1 MISDNI
7 FNPKTVAV
15 IGATDREGSVGRGI
29 VDNLRTTAERKIY
42 FVNMFEEE
50 VFGERMYK
58 KINDINNNID
68 LAVVVVPKKAVSEV
82 VDDCIKKEV
91 GGVLIISSGF
101 AETGKEGKE
110 EQKKISEKL
119 KEAGIPLIGP
129 NCLGVLR
136 PPANLNVSFAPGN
149 PKSGEIAFISQSGGL
164 IDAVISDSEEN
175 NYGFSLIVSVGNAA
189 GLSIEDYIKIADS
202 DEETKVIALYVE
214 GVVDGRSFMKTLEE
228 TEKPVVILKAGKMDQ
243 SKKAVMSHTGMLAG
257 EYRIFSS
264 AIKQAK
270 AVEVDS
276 LEEMFDVAKAL
287 SWQEKIKGEGVGI
300 VTNGGGAGIL
310 LADLIYKEGL
320 ELPQSI
326 KNPLD
331 IIGDASPED
340 YEKGC
345 LEMIRQEDVSLM
357 VVIQTP
363 QIVTKPL
370 ENAKKIRII
379 SETYKKPVIVI
390 FMGLGGESKE
400 AVRYLEENKI
410 PNYTDPKR
418 ALKPILAIINKI

>member
-1 MISDNI
+1 MIRDNI

-15 IGATDREGSVGRGI
+15 IGATDREGSVGRG
-29 VDNLRTTAERKIY
+29 VVENLKTTTERKVY
-42 FVNMFEEE
+42 FVNIFEEQ
-50 VFGERMYK
+50 VFEEKTYK
-58 KINDINNNID
+58 NINDINDNID
-68 LAVVVVPKKAVSEV
+68 LAVIIVPKTVVSQV
-82 VDDCIKKEV
+82 VDDCVKKEV

-101 AETGKEGKE
+101 AETGKEGEE
-110 EQKKISEKL
+110 EQRKISEKL

-129 NCLGVLR
+129 NCLGILR
-136 PPANLNVSFAPGN
+136 PPFDFNASFAPGS

-164 IDAVISDSEEN
+164 IDAVISDSEEK
-175 NYGFSLIVSVGNAA
+175 NYGFSLIISVGNSA
-189 GLSIEDYIKIADS
+189 GLRIEDYIKIADS
-202 DEETKVIALYVE
+202 DEETKVITLYVE
-214 GVVDGRSFMKTLEE
+214 GVTDGRSFMKTIQE
-228 TEKPVVILKAGKMDQ
+228 TKKPVVILKAGKMDQ

-264 AIKQAK
+264 AVKQAK
-270 AVEVDS
+270 AVEVES

-287 SWQEKIKGEGVGI
+287 SWQKKAEGGGVGI

-345 LEMIRQEDVSLM
+345 SEMIKQEDVSLM

-370 ENAKKIRII
+370 ENANRIKTI
-379 SETYKKPVIVI
+379 SEKYKKPVVVI

>member
-15 IGATDREGSVGRGI
+15 IGATDREGSVGKGV
-29 VDNLRTTAERKIY
+29 VDNLKTTTERKIY
-42 FVNMFEEE
+42 FVNIFEEE
-50 VFGERMYK
+50 VSGEKTYK
-58 KINDINNNID
+58 NINDIDDNID
-68 LAVVVVPKKAVSEV
+68 LVVIVVPKRAVSEV

-91 GGVLIISSGF
+91 GGVLIISRGF
-101 AETGKEGKE
+101 AETGKEGEE

-119 KEAGIPLIGP
+119 KEAGISLIGP

-136 PPANLNVSFAPGN
+136 PPVDLNASFAPGS
-149 PKSGEIAFISQSGGL
+149 PKSGGIAFISQSGGL

-189 GLSIEDYIKIADS
+189 GFSIEDYIKIADS
-202 DEETKVIALYVE
+202 DEETSVIALYIE
-214 GVVDGRSFMKTLEE
+214 GVVDGRSFMKTIKE

-270 AVEVDS
+270 AFEVDS

-287 SWQEKIKGEGVGI
+287 SWQKKVEGEGVGI

-345 LEMIRQEDVSLM
+345 LEMIKQEDVSLM

-370 ENAKKIRII
+370 ENAKRIKTI
-379 SETYKKPVIVI
+379 FETHKKPVVVI

-418 ALKPILAIINKI
+418 SLKPILAIINKI

>member
-15 IGATDREGSVGRGI
+15 IGATDREGSVGKGV
-29 VDNLRTTAERKIY
+29 VDNLRTTAERRIY
-42 FVNMFEEE
+42 FVNIFEEE
-50 VFGERMYK
+50 VSGEKTYK
-58 KINDINNNID
+58 NVNDIDDNID
-68 LAVVVVPKKAVSEV
+68 LVMIVVPKKAVSEV

-91 GGVLIISSGF
+91 GGVLIISKGF
-101 AETGKEGKE
+101 AEAGEEGEE
-110 EQKKISEKL
+110 EQKKISGKL
-119 KEAGIPLIGP
+119 KEAGISLIGP

-136 PPANLNVSFAPGN
+136 PPVDLNASFSPGS
-149 PKSGEIAFISQSGGL
+149 PKSGGIAFISQSGGL

-189 GLSIEDYIKIADS
+189 GFTIEDYIKIADS
-202 DEETKVIALYVE
+202 DEETSVIALYIE
-214 GVVDGRSFMKTLEE
+214 GVVDGRSFMKTVKE

-287 SWQEKIKGEGVGI
+287 SWQKKAEGEGVGI

-320 ELPQSI
+320 ELPQGI

-345 LEMIRQEDVSLM
+345 LEMIKEEDVSLM

-370 ENAKKIRII
+370 ENAKRIKAI
-379 SETYKKPVIVI
+379 FETHKKPVIVI